1 MSETK
6 RDEPV
11 ATIQHT
17 ADEWAASTDR
27 VPVFTVTRNA
37 TEGEGDERAEP
48 ELVTYTMPRKPNV
61 GLALRYLRMARKQS
75 PDVAMSWLIE
85 EAIGEEGYDALA
97 EELASMGEDGKTL
110 LKTIAEKVQ
119 TIAAGGLE
127 SPKAG

>member
-11 ATIQHT
+11 ATIKHT
-17 ADEWAASTDR
+17 ADEWATSTDR
-27 VPVFTVTRNA
+27 VPVFTVDHEDRDST
-37 TEGEGDERAEP
+37 
-48 ELVTYTMPRKPNV
+48 VYTMPRKPNV
-61 GLALRYLRMARKQS
+61 GLALRYLKLARKQS

-97 EELASMGEDGKTL
+97 EELASMGEDGPKL
-110 LKTIAEKVQ
+110 LRTIAEKVQ